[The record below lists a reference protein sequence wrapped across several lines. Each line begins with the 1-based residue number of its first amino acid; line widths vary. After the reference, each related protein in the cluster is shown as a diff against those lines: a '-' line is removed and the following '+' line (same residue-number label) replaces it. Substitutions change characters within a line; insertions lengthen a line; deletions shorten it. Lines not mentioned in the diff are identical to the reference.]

1 MGQAKCVAEL
11 LDLGE
16 RVMNDST
23 HVFEDHDHRE
33 EAEELLA
40 LCLKIDA
47 DELDEHYEPPPRI
60 TERYLSMVA
69 RRAGGEPLPFI
80 TGHIEF
86 YGLDFEVRPGAFVPR
101 PSSELTVDRAARRLR
116 KRRKPVVVDVCTGAG
131 PIALALGDEF
141 PEADVWGTDILEEG
155 LVQGRR
161 NAKHL
166 GISNVTLKKGDM
178 YDGLPARLRGAVDVI
193 TGHVPYVPLDE
204 IEDLPSEVREF
215 EPVDTL
221 SDGAPGD
228 GLHLMRKAVNEAN
241 EWLKPGGWLLLEVS
255 DDTTP
260 KVKKLVRKA
269 GFTDVSVASDED
281 ELSEVVEGRLR
292 SGGRS
297 KAD

>member
-1 MGQAKCVAEL
+1 VKPDD
-11 LDLGE
+11 LD
-16 RVMNDST
+16 D
-23 HVFEDHDHRE
+23 HFEP
-33 EAEELLA
+33 A
-40 LCLKIDA
+40 
-47 DELDEHYEPPPRI
+47 PRI
-60 TERYLSMVA
+60 RERYLSMVA

-86 YGLDFEVRPGAFVPR
+86 YGLHLEVRPGAFVPR

-116 KRRKPVVVDVCTGAG
+116 KRQDPIVVDVCTGAG

-141 PEADVWGTDILEEG
+141 PEAEVWGTDILEEG
-155 LVQGRR
+155 LTQGRR

-166 GISNVTLKKGDM
+166 GVGNVTLKKGDM
-178 YDGLPARLRGAVDVI
+178 YGGLPARLRGSVDVI

-228 GLHLMRKAVNEAN
+228 GLHLMRKAVNEAS

-255 DDTTP
+255 DDITS
-260 KVKKLVRKA
+260 KVKKLVKKA
-269 GFTDVSVASDED
+269 GFTDISVASDKD
-281 ELSEVVEGRLR
+281 ELSEVVEARLKAE
-292 SGGRS
+292 GRS
-297 KAD
+297 KAR

>member
-1 MGQAKCVAEL
+1 
-11 LDLGE
+11 
-16 RVMNDST
+16 
-23 HVFEDHDHRE
+23 VFEDHDHRE

-40 LCLKIDA
+40 LCLKVKPDN
-47 DELDEHYEPPPRI
+47 LDDHFEPAPRI
-60 TERYLSMVA
+60 RERYLSMVA

-86 YGLDFEVRPGAFVPR
+86 YGLHLEVRPGAFVPR

-116 KRRKPVVVDVCTGAG
+116 KRQDPIVVDVCTGAG

-141 PEADVWGTDILEEG
+141 PEAEIWGTDILEEG
-155 LVQGRR
+155 LAQGRR

-166 GISNVTLKKGDM
+166 GVGNVTLKKGDM
-178 YDGLPARLRGAVDVI
+178 YGGLPARLRGSVDVI

-228 GLHLMRKAVNEAN
+228 GLHLMRKAVNEAS

-255 DDTTP
+255 DDITS
-260 KVKKLVRKA
+260 KVKKLVKKA
-269 GFTDVSVASDED
+269 GFTDISVASDKD
-281 ELSEVVEGRLR
+281 ELSEVVEARLKAE
-292 SGGRS
+292 GRS
-297 KAD
+297 KAR